1 MQQITIRGLDCEV
14 EKKIRDI
21 ASSSKKSINQVIK
34 DIIHK
39 NFNKKESPAASL
51 KQLAGGW
58 NQKDAADF
66 RAAIQPCEQIDDEM
80 WQ

>member
-1 MQQITIRGLDCEV
+1 MQQITIRGLDHTI
-14 EKKIRDI
+14 EKKIRKI
-21 ASSSKKSINQVIK
+21 ARLNQKSINQVIK

-39 NFNKKESPAASL
+39 NFNVNKSPASSI

-58 NQKDAADF
+58 SQKEADDF
-66 RAAIQPCEQIDDEM
+66 KAAIQPCRQIDNEM

>member
-1 MQQITIRGLDCEV
+1 MQQITIRGLDHEV
-14 EKKIRDI
+14 EKKIREI
-21 ASSSKKSINQVIK
+21 AKYSQKSINQIIK

-39 NFNKKESPAASL
+39 SFSKKESPAASL

>member
-1 MQQITIRGLDCEV
+1 MQQITIRGLDHEV
-14 EKKIRDI
+14 EKKIREI
-21 ASSSKKSINQVIK
+21 ASSNQKSINQVIK

-39 NFNKKESPAASL
+39 SFSKKESPAASL

-58 NQKDAADF
+58 DQNDAADF
-66 RAAIQPCEQIDDEM
+66 RAAIQPCEQIDYEM